1 MKKPIVYLIIFIFVL
16 FFKTSLAAANIDC
29 SDGSCT
35 IPAEMFDFIKN
46 RNSQLTKLDHAKT
59 IYETFGYVS
68 EIVELAKTDPEAAK
82 ELAAIKNKLK
92 LDADAGKAFEK
103 MQLGQIYYLEGDF
116 DNFRRYANPQ
126 HIKSLKMISQ
136 AFGIAFEDNSLISA
150 ISGRGN
156 DYNNISNFIF
166 NSYMNSGNMELAK
179 KIFESDSRFAD
190 SCNYGQV
197 VNMYINLYRDR
208 NDENIKDK
216 FVKYLASVDVQD
228 DSDIVGL
235 LYILTNNDA
244 KYQEIAQEVSK
255 KIHDYPE
262 QRRYR
267 ILLNAANQLSDND
280 SIDKYIEKAW
290 ECKML
295 NSWELNN
302 YANKIIFGS
311 SKSAYNY
318 ESIIPKEA
326 LKNPKL
332 DTAIEILEKNYEN
345 DFSVARILLGIYKL
359 KGDRDS
365 YFKVVDNIIPRLSN
379 SYDFSSFLQLLLLP
393 SEYYYQDATRA
404 EKIIESLNEHER
416 GTLMNEVGTQ
426 LLYHNSMVFEHSPSK
441 ALDYFY
447 KSLDF
452 GHEASATTISYY
464 LDFDSMIALFD
475 KYSDN
480 KLMVFMKAMYLA
492 ENQKWEDAIKNFER
506 AKEMGCNRATGIMY
520 GMKLLGLYEGN
531 DKSDANALLDDFLSK
546 LGDPCSQSKLNIGG
560 ADNNFIQIF
569 GSKSKVLLE
578 FYKRAAKIKKYSDW
592 ANDMIAS
599 YNLNLP
605 LLSDE
610 KEVLIRNRIKDL
622 ESQSNIRAIYSLIS
636 LYSMSFE
643 SPSKILELY
652 KKLSDLQNYNK
663 SEYVIELFKAAYSEE
678 DKKRAF
684 DELKKISYYNS
695 ELRDSIMALCYENGI
710 GVERDTKK
718 AQELREKITLE
729 VLIYNNIDSI
739 SFATPKQIANEK
751 SYYIQKILKE
761 SSTYP
766 ALKLRKFY
774 EFLGNY
780 YEKSPSPYKNP
791 EKALEYY
798 LKACEIN
805 PLDFDNVI
813 RLYNSNTALK
823 DDKKYFD
830 SLLKYKDN
838 SWKDLDNYHRAKLLY
853 DIAFCHLNG
862 RGTEK
867 SPEAAYALFKEI
879 QKMPVTAMTF
889 NAMEA
894 EAYCLQHGL
903 GVKASL
909 EGAEAIR
916 KNIKEIALKNAY
928 PLNMYRA
935 VCIAFMYNSKNLLGK
950 NTDMYE
956 YWANFAVDENP
967 NQHII
972 NGLYNLFTNSPKNR
986 DMEKAQKYADLYAKY
1001 WGYTPKSLHR
1011 IGVFEL
1017 FGINRPQNVQA
1028 GLESL
1033 KKAAT
1038 YENAAATEALAY
1050 AYEKGIGVEKDEKQA
1065 KEYLNKLKRLKPN
1078 YVSLADNYI
1087 RGRYGIEDPDRAKF
1101 ILELGASEGSEDSAE
1116 NLKNFDD
1123 FSKKIRESN

>member
-16 FFKTSLAAANIDC
+16 FFKTSLAATNIDC

-416 GTLMNEVGTQ
+416 GMLMNVVGTQ

-592 ANDMIAS
+592 ANDMIVS

-636 LYSMSFE
+636 LYSTSFE

-652 KKLSDLQNYNK
+652 KKVSDLQNYNK
-663 SEYVIELFKAAYSEE
+663 REYAIELFKAAYSEE

-729 VLIYNNIDSI
+729 ALIYNNIDSI

-761 SSTYP
+761 SSTCP

-916 KNIKEIALKNAY
+916 KNIKEIALKDAY

-1038 YENAAATEALAY
+1038 YENAAATEVLAY

-1065 KEYLNKLKRLKPN
+1065 KEYLSKLKRLKPN